1 MSRRWWWVAA
11 AAAVIV
17 AVVAGTWIFLG
28 RKHSGDSCIAV
39 RNMIAVNR
47 DHSAQIDTQT
57 NAGVEP
63 TQASYEQW
71 ANRLD
76 ELAREIDDPT
86 LSPHAHRMADLAH
99 QSVALNPAILAELS
113 APQPG
118 VGPAATKYAELNQ
131 QFVAEQRDLAQA
143 CPA

>member
-17 AVVAGTWIFLG
+17 AVVAGSWIFLG
-28 RKHSGDSCIAV
+28 RKDSGDSCAV
-39 RNMIAVNR
+39 VRDMIAINR
-47 DHSAQIDTQT
+47 DHSAQIDSQT

-63 TQASYEQW
+63 SQASYEQW
-71 ANRLD
+71 ANRLGD
-76 ELAREIDDPT
+76 LSGQIDDPK

-99 QSVALNPAILAELS
+99 QSVALNPAVLAELS

-131 QFVAEQRDLAQA
+131 QFVAEQRTLAQA